1 MGISVDHADDSKAL
15 VAKLGLQFP
24 LLSDPDM
31 HVVSAYGVAM
41 KHRDIA
47 VPSVYVVRQ
56 DHSIAFQKVGETVGD
71 RPSPDEVVAQVT
83 AAR

>member
-1 MGISVDHADDSKAL
+1 MR
-15 VAKLGLQFP
+15 
-24 LLSDPDM
+24 
-31 HVVSAYGVAM
+31 VVTAYGVAM
-41 KHRDIA
+41 WGRDIA

-56 DHSIAFQKVGETVGD
+56 NHTIAFHKVGETVGD

>member
-1 MGISVDHADDSKAL
+1 MRV
-15 VAKLGLQFP
+15 
-24 LLSDPDM
+24 M
-31 HVVSAYGVAM
+31 SAYGVAM

-56 DHSIAFQKVGETVGD
+56 SGVIAFQKVGETVGD
-71 RPSPDEVVAQVT
+71 RPSPDEVIAQVT